1 MDSSFTLQASASDL
15 VTVHL
20 QLYNFLFFPGC
31 PPSLI
36 AIAEMVSG
44 CFMDFA
50 LELELVQPLQA
61 MLQFP

>member
-1 MDSSFTLQASASDL
+1 MDASFTLQASASDL
-15 VTVHL
+15 VTVQL
-20 QLYNFLFFPGC
+20 QLYNFFPGC
-31 PPSLI
+31 PASLI

-50 LELELVQPLQA
+50 LELELLQPLQA